1 MAETSVSR
9 KANFIDR
16 ALAWIIALLLGL
28 MGVPILVGTVIGFLQ
43 PESGW
48 TIGGGPLLL
57 EGLALTYGALATL
70 RQEYGIPRAW
80 RPSLTQGFVI
90 TWYGGLS
97 VVIVVALTRDL
108 LRGGPEP
115 VEDRLGGYVGFWFV
129 LVGLPWIL
137 ATLHDRRR
145 RVSAGRV
152 DSG

>member
-1 MAETSVSR
+1 MTGAPVSR
-9 KANFIDR
+9 RPAVIDR

-28 MGVPILVGTVIGFLQ
+28 MGVPILVGTVIAFFQ

-57 EGLALTYGALATL
+57 EGLALTYGALAIL

-90 TWYGGLS
+90 TWYGGFS
-97 VVIVVALTRDL
+97 AVIVVALVRDL
-108 LRGGPEP
+108 LRGGPEL
-115 VEDRLGGYVGFWFV
+115 VEGRLGGYVAFWLI

-145 RVSAGRV
+145 RGAVGWVGRN
-152 DSG
+152 

>member
-1 MAETSVSR
+1 MVETPGPR
-9 KANFIDR
+9 KAAFVDR

-28 MGVPILVGTVIGFLQ
+28 MGVPILVGTVIGFFQ

-90 TWYGGLS
+90 TWYGGWS
-97 VVIVVALTRDL
+97 VVIVVAFMRDPL
-108 LRGGPEP
+108 SGGPELAA
-115 VEDRLGGYVGFWFV
+115 RLEGYVAFWFI

-137 ATLHDRRR
+137 ASLHDRRR
-145 RVSAGRV
+145 RDAAGWV
-152 DSG
+152 DAT